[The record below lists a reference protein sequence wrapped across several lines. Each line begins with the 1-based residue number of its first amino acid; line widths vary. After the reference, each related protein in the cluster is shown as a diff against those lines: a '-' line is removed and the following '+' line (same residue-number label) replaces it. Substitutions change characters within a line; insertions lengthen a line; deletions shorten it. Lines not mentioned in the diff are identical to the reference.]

1 MPGCPR
7 AGVTESCE
15 LPKNK
20 EYFFLGI
27 LEGQSAGALTSEPS
41 LQLLSSLLLFLLL
54 LILLVF
60 CLFVFV
66 VLKSGSHCVA
76 LAALKLRSCS
86 CLLSTGYRHAPL
98 YLPPVKIL

>member
-66 VLKSGSHCVA
+66 VLEKIYEGRRDGSV
-76 LAALKLRSCS
+76 
-86 CLLSTGYRHAPL
+86 
-98 YLPPVKIL
+98 VKNTDCPFKRT

>member
-1 MPGCPR
+1 MCLIGQKGCRMPGCPR

-41 LQLLSSLLLFLLL
+41 LQ
-54 LILLVF
+54 
-60 CLFVFV
+60 
-66 VLKSGSHCVA
+66 HTA
-76 LAALKLRSCS
+76 
-86 CLLSTGYRHAPL
+86 
-98 YLPPVKIL
+98 